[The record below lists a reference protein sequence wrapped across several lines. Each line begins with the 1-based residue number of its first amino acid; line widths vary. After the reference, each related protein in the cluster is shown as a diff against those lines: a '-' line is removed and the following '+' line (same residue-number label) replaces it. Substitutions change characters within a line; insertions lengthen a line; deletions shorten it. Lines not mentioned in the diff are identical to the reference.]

1 MTDLAAP
8 IARMIAATNAADT
21 EAFLG
26 CFASDAYLEDWGR
39 SFHGREGIAKWNHT
53 DNIGKQAHFEP
64 IGVTGTDTHQIV
76 TITVTGGGY
85 NGTGPIEFEV
95 RDDLISRLIIAAD

>member
-8 IARMIAATNAADT
+8 IARMIAATNAGDT
-21 EAFLG
+21 EAFLD
-26 CFASDAYLEDWGR
+26 CFTTDAYLEDWGR
-39 SFHGREGIAKWNHT
+39 GFDGREGIASWNQT
-53 DNIGKQAHFEP
+53 DNIGKKSHFEAV
-64 IGVTGTDTHQIV
+64 GVEGTDTHQVV
-76 TITVTGGGY
+76 TIAVSGGGY